1 MNSEQS
7 RTKKGRTEKRRP
19 VTLFGAATL
28 WMVVSLLMMAEPAGA
43 QTLETEAVPSAR
55 AQEPLQVAWLIEDQK
70 RPAAPIR
77 SLPYT
82 EPERS
87 SWALAIDNDY
97 LALGGKDQDYTYGF
111 NFTYTGRSAKD
122 GWLSLDAPLGW
133 LDSVLGFE
141 HLSPVGVSKHSREA
155 GLFGF
160 TPSEIEV
167 VQPQYGDRP
176 YAGLVYLAN
185 SRERLDIR
193 NRVAWKSTLTVG
205 VLGLDLVG
213 DVQNESHA
221 ILGSTP
227 ARGWDNQIS
236 DGGELTARYTVA
248 RQHHVATLFD
258 NLEIK
263 STVQGSVGYL
273 TEASWSLSVR
283 GGDYHTAWSSFN
295 PELVSYGEKSSYTN
309 SGISVDEHYFW
320 GGVSVK
326 ARAYNA
332 FLQGQFRDSEV
343 TFERSELR
351 PVMLEAWLGYTVA
364 FAEGYRISYVVR
376 GHSSEIKQGPGDRNL
391 LWGGLILARTFR

>member
-1 MNSEQS
+1 MNSDILP
-7 RTKKGRTEKRRP
+7 TEKRRP

-28 WMVVSLLMMAEPAGA
+28 WGVVSLLMMAVPVDA
-43 QTLETEAVPSAR
+43 QTLQTEVVPGAQ
-55 AQEPLQVAWLIEDQK
+55 AQEPLQVAWLIEDEK

-77 SLPYT
+77 SLPYH

-111 NFTYTGRSAKD
+111 NFTYTGQSAKD

-133 LDSVLGFE
+133 LDSALGFE
-141 HLSPVGVSKHSREA
+141 HLSPVGVSKHSREV
-155 GLFGF
+155 GMFGF

-167 VQPQYGDRP
+167 AEPQYDDRP
-176 YAGLVYLAN
+176 YASLVYLAS

-213 DVQNESHA
+213 DFQNESHS
-221 ILGSTP
+221 ILDSTP
-227 ARGWDNQIS
+227 AEGWDNQIS

-248 RQHHVATLFD
+248 RQHHVTTLFD

-283 GGDYHTAWSSFN
+283 GGNYQTAWSSFN

-309 SGISVDEHYFW
+309 SGLSVDEHYFW
-320 GGVSVK
+320 GGVSLK

-332 FLQGQFRDSEV
+332 FLQGQFRESDV
-343 TFERSELR
+343 TYERDELR
-351 PVMLEAWLGYTVA
+351 SLMLEAWLGYTVA
-364 FAEGYRISYVVR
+364 FSEGYRVSYVVR

-391 LWGGLILARTFR
+391 LWGGLIIARTFR